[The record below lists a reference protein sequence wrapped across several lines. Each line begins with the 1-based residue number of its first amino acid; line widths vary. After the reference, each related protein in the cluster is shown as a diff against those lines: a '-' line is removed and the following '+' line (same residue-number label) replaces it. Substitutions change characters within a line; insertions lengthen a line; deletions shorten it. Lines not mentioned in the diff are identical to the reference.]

1 MDQTS
6 KMALDHN
13 VRPEH
18 NIIVTG
24 HKSGGKSWLISRMI
38 DGDIPPRYSPSPILG
53 RDAYIYQI
61 GCRQILFNIYETSG
75 CCCTPSLDST
85 EILEQADGIIIV
97 HEILSK
103 ESFDCAKK
111 TVKKIRRSF
120 KNAKSTQFLVCSK
133 FDILPQECPLP
144 EGVELKNEKS
154 LARKYDLSL
163 FRTSA
168 VSNFNVKEMFEAM
181 FDNVWY
187 SDIDK
192 RIFNVLILG
201 DENVGKTSLLQRFSK
216 NNFVEDHDKNE
227 EVTHCILPMILNRR
241 SSLSKMRLLNARE
254 GSDTDRFRHAMI
266 HYYADVHGIILVY
279 DVTNRASFDNIPKWL
294 EIIRQRKNTD
304 NVTKI
309 IIVGNKLDLFQDMNV
324 CYEEAKELAN
334 KEDIDL
340 FQVSAKGNLMVFN
353 LFTNLMKSMSMEA
366 ETKEIKRQYSCLDC
380 LGNPCRVAEAYS
392 KEAKMSDASY
402 ILIPEE
408 FSGMDSRNSDIE
420 QWKYKSHYAGSG
432 SNSDESR
439 FKYRSYSAPS
449 GSNSDESSLSRS
461 DVESYHTAN
470 SDTKT
475 SQASSRSD
483 VESYHTANSEI
494 KKSQSSFYL
503 DSEIDSLLD
512 YK

>member
-1 MDQTS
+1 
-6 KMALDHN
+6 MASDPN
-13 VRPEH
+13 SRPEH

-24 HKSGGKSWLISRMI
+24 HKSVGKSWLISRMI

-61 GCRQILFNIYETSG
+61 GVRHILFNIYETSG
-75 CCCTPSLDST
+75 CYCTHSLGST
-85 EILEQADGIIIV
+85 DIFEQADGIIIV

-111 TVKKIRRSF
+111 TVKKIRSSS
-120 KNAKSTQFLVCSK
+120 KNANVIHFLVCSK
-133 FDILPQECPLP
+133 FDILPQDCPLP
-144 EGVELKNEKS
+144 TGVDMKNEKS
-154 LARKYDLSL
+154 LARKYGLSL

-168 VSNFNVKEMFEAM
+168 VSNFNVREMFEAM

-216 NNFVEDHDKNE
+216 NKFTEERDGNE
-227 EVTHCILPMILNRR
+227 EATHCILPMILNRR
-241 SSLSKMRLLNARE
+241 STISKLRLLNARE

-304 NVTKI
+304 NDTKI

-353 LFTNLMKSMSMEA
+353 LFTNLMKCMSMEA
-366 ETKEIKRQYSCLDC
+366 ETKEIKKQYSCLDC
-380 LGNPCRVAEAYS
+380 LGNPCRVAEAYC
-392 KEAKMSDASY
+392 KEAKMSDTSS
-402 ILIPEE
+402 ISKPEE
-408 FSGMDSRNSDIE
+408 FTLIDSRNSDIE

-432 SNSDESR
+432 SSSNESR
-439 FKYRSYSAPS
+439 LKYRSYSAPS
-449 GSNSDESSLSRS
+449 GSTSDESGLSRS
-461 DVESYHTAN
+461 DVESYYTAN
-470 SDTKT
+470 SNTKT

-483 VESYHTANSEI
+483 AESYHTADSNT
-494 KKSQSSFYL
+494 KKRQSSFYM
-503 DSEIDSLLD
+503 DVHSEIDSLLD